1 MRTSPRC
8 PRSRVPD
15 LTLSKMNLKEKEGL
29 QSKQL
34 GSTWAERREGKILAP
49 VLPSTTPE
57 TFPKP

>member
-1 MRTSPRC
+1 
-8 PRSRVPD
+8 
-15 LTLSKMNLKEKEGL
+15 MNLKEKEGL